1 MADEKKAAAEAVQP
15 EDAHPEA
22 AAPAKPAGSQK
33 MAREGG
39 LIPRSALIRS
49 WLIWESF
56 PQTCYN
62 YERMMGQTIAH
73 VFAPVIRHLYPNDRE
88 KRLETMRREAEF
100 FNVHVEFG
108 SCIPG
113 MAIAMEE
120 EKAKGENI
128 PGEFITNI
136 KTSLMG
142 PLAGVGDTIWQG
154 VVVPILLGICIDL
167 TQMGSGNVWGSVLYA
182 VIIIAAAYAL
192 SYANFMFGYRAG
204 SEAVVDFLEKGTL
217 NKILKGASIM
227 GCMVMG
233 GLIVNYV
240 SMKCGLEINSAGSTF
255 SLQTD
260 LFDKVMPS
268 ILPLGATL
276 GIYGLLKKRWSSIK
290 VIGLIIVVGI
300 VGGLTGILAY

>member
-1 MADEKKAAAEAVQP
+1 MTTQNSNSDVSKAG
-15 EDAHPEA
+15 DT
-22 AAPAKPAGSQK
+22 K

-39 LIPRSALIRS
+39 LIPKRDLIKS

-62 YERMMGQTIAH
+62 YERMMGQAMAHAFVPIA
-73 VFAPVIRHLYPNDRE
+73 RNLYKDDPER
-88 KRLETMRREAEF
+88 RREMMERESEF

-108 SCIPG
+108 ACIPG

-120 EKAKGENI
+120 QKSIDDKI
-128 PGEFITNI
+128 PGDFITNI

-154 VVVPILLGICIDL
+154 VVIPILLAICIDI
-167 TQMGSGNVWGSVLYA
+167 TRAGSGNIWGALVYA
-182 VIIIAAAYAL
+182 VIILVAAYAL
-192 SYANFMFGYRAG
+192 SYFNFMFGYKAG

-240 SMKCGLEINSAGSTF
+240 TATCGIEFSSAGQVF
-255 SLQTD
+255 NIQKD
-260 LFDKVMPS
+260 LLDTVMPK
-268 ILPLGATL
+268 ILPLGFTML
-276 GIYGLLKKRWSSIK
+276 IYALLKKRWSSLKI
-290 VIGLIIVVGI
+290 IGFIIVVGI
-300 VGGLTGILAY
+300 VCGLTGILTFA